1 METLRNIDEGTNK
14 FQQYFIFLLTLRNV
28 IDDKIYFKK
37 GNLKVYI
44 ILCMCQREIC
54 LQFTSGVLSTAVK
67 GCFLLKNYK
76 VNLRLIHKDIDSRY
90 AKNVISR

>member
-1 METLRNIDEGTNK
+1 MDLGGNIKRNIDEGTNK
-14 FQQYFIFLLTLRNV
+14 FQQSFIFQLTLRNV

-54 LQFTSGVLSTAVK
+54 LQFTSGVLSTT
-67 GCFLLKNYK
+67 
-76 VNLRLIHKDIDSRY
+76 IKDVSCSKTI
-90 AKNVISR
+90 K